1 MKPWQS
7 MKFWR
12 VAGGAVLVVSLAGCA
27 HQGADVPVPAPA
39 GVTAAAAPIAQP
51 AVQGTVNIRERIA
64 LPPDAVVTVT
74 LSDASLADAPSRVI
88 AQKAIRT
95 EGKQAPFTF
104 VLPFNP
110 SDIQPNAR
118 IIVSAA
124 ITHNGQLMFI
134 TDTIQEVINRGAG
147 TQANLLL
154 VPVTSVAIET
164 APMKTSGAA
173 AISGAETIQ

>member
-1 MKPWQS
+1 MKPWQPI
-7 MKFWR
+7 KLWQI
-12 VAGGAVLVVSLAGCA
+12 VGGAVFVVSLAGCA
-27 HQGADVPVPAPA
+27 HKGADVPVPAPA
-39 GVTAAAAPIAQP
+39 TTAAAPITQP
-51 AVQGTVNIRERIA
+51 TVQGTVNIRERIA

-74 LSDASLADAPSRVI
+74 LSDASLADAPTRII
-88 AQKAIRT
+88 AQKAVRT

-110 SDIQPNAR
+110 AEIQPNAH

-134 TDTIQEVINRGAG
+134 TDTIQEVINNGAG

-164 APMKTSGAA
+164 APTAA
-173 AISGAETIQ
+173 TPGTGTIQ

>member
-7 MKFWR
+7 IKLWQI
-12 VAGGAVLVVSLAGCA
+12 ASGAALVVSLAGCA
-27 HQGADVPVPAPA
+27 HQGTDVPVPAPA
-39 GVTAAAAPIAQP
+39 GTTTAAAPIAQP

-64 LPPDAVVTVT
+64 LPPDSVVTVT
-74 LSDASLADAPSRVI
+74 LSDASLADAPTRII

-104 VLPFNP
+104 ALPFNP
-110 SDIQPNAR
+110 AEIQPNAR

-134 TDTIQEVINRGAG
+134 TDTIQEVINNGTG

-164 APMKTSGAA
+164 APTATTSGT
-173 AISGAETIQ
+173 GTIQ

>member
-1 MKPWQS
+1 MEPWQS
-7 MKFWR
+7 MKFWQI
-12 VAGGAVLVVSLAGCA
+12 AGGAVLMVSLAGCA
-27 HQGADVPVPAPA
+27 HQGADVPTSAPA
-39 GVTAAAAPIAQP
+39 GVTTAVAPIAQP

-88 AQKAIRT
+88 AQKAVRT

-104 VLPFNP
+104 TLPFNP

-164 APMKTSGAA
+164 APTTTSGAA
-173 AISGAETIQ
+173 TIQ

>member
-1 MKPWQS
+1 MELWQS
-7 MKFWR
+7 MKFWQI
-12 VAGGAVLVVSLAGCA
+12 AGGAVLMVSLAGCT
-27 HQGADVPVPAPA
+27 HQGADVPTPAPA
-39 GVTAAAAPIAQP
+39 GVTSAVAPIAQP

-88 AQKAIRT
+88 AQKAVRT

-104 VLPFNP
+104 TLPFNP

-164 APMKTSGAA
+164 APTTTLGAA
-173 AISGAETIQ
+173 TIQ

>member
-39 GVTAAAAPIAQP
+39 GVTAAAAPIALP